1 MEELRLEDAYY
12 VGTSIHSYRS
22 LEPAR
27 IVAVKTIY
35 VKDRCSVCFHI
46 VFADGKDDWVPVGDY
61 GSYKILTDKEV
72 QLSYKDLSI

>member
-27 IVAVKTIY
+27 IVAVKTLY
-35 VKDRCSVCFHI
+35 VENRCSVCFHI
-46 VFADGKDDWVPVGDY
+46 VFADGKDDWVPLSDKENYRV
-61 GSYKILTDKEV
+61 LTNKEV
-72 QLSYKDLSI
+72 QLSYKEKQ